1 MGSCLKKYFYVLF
14 CLLSCLLLFSC
25 NSNDTKVDVPAG
37 IGDLAPAFSLK
48 DIAGSTVNL
57 SAYENKVILLEFW
70 ATWCPPCK
78 ASVPELI
85 EIQKRYEAKE
95 FTVIGIS
102 VDHAQNL
109 SNHLNEFSRAYHIN
123 YPVLIGNDDVA
134 RKYNVTS
141 IPVSFLIDKKGKI
154 INSYVGYTD
163 NFVEKISAQIEKI
176 I

>member
-1 MGSCLKKYFYVLF
+1 MGSCLKKYFYVTF
-14 CLLSCLLLFSC
+14 CILSCLILFSC
-25 NSNDTKVDVPAG
+25 NSNDAKLNVPAG
-37 IGDLAPAFSLK
+37 IGDLAPAFSLQ

-57 SAYENKVILLEFW
+57 SEYKNKVVLLEFW

-85 EIQKRYEAKE
+85 EVQKKYEAKE
-95 FTVIGIS
+95 FTVLGVS
-102 VDHAQNL
+102 VDRAQDL
-109 SNHLNEFSRAYHIN
+109 SNYLVEFSRVYHIN

-141 IPVSFLIDKKGKI
+141 IPVSVLIDKKGKI
-154 INSYVGYTD
+154 VNIYVGYSA
-163 NFVEKISAQIEKI
+163 NFAEKISAQIEKI

>member
-1 MGSCLKKYFYVLF
+1 MGSCLKKYFYVVF

-48 DIAGSTVNL
+48 GIAGSTVNL
-57 SAYENKVILLEFW
+57 SAYENKVVLLEFW